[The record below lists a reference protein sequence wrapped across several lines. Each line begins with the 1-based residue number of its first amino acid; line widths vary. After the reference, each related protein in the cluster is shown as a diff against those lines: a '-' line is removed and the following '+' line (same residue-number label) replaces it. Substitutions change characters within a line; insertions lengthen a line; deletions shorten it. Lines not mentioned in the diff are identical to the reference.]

1 MSLLRFLRMA
11 RQRVRALLRRDALD
25 TELDRELAFHLDQ
38 LAAEYIADGMPPA
51 EARHAARRALGNM
64 PLVADQCR
72 DHRGVSWLHDFRR
85 DVIHGLRMLV
95 RNPIASS
102 VIVAS
107 LGLGIGTNTAL
118 LGVIDAIARV
128 SLPVPQ
134 AERVIVVRT
143 YRQDAPA
150 QQSLATIADY
160 LAWVDGQQT
169 LESISLTLGNQADV
183 GERRGLPAERIQ
195 GVAATAALFAV
206 LGVTPALGRLY
217 TDDEAR
223 RVAPSIPVVL
233 SHRLWQRRFGG
244 TPDAIGLRFRMNAR
258 DAYIVGVMPEGVR
271 YPNLGVDYW
280 VPLIVNPS
288 DVQSPQRLLGVTA
301 RLKDGITLEQAASD
315 LDRISVQLGR
325 ERPDRHAG
333 WRARVQP
340 LRQAMYGWTSEP
352 LWTLEAAVALVL
364 LVACTNAAGLLLAR
378 AVARRSEI
386 TVRAA
391 LGASRGRLVRQLMA
405 ETTVLTAA
413 GGLLG
418 LFVAWVGVRFLSTMT
433 APTGA
438 VGIIDVSLDARML
451 AIGVLIAMGTGF
463 LFGIV
468 PAFAGSRLDISESRK
483 GRWREGLVAAQ
494 IAVTFVLLIGAGLLT
509 RTFLA
514 VITHDVRFDA
524 ENVLMFQVT
533 VPLGEFMHRRGSV
546 GDRPY
551 FDITRRPS
559 TLFARIHEGLR
570 GLPGAVSVAGSSI
583 PIVNSLVIPTTDVQ
597 RQPTTTRVEV
607 RPAAF
612 TETVNS
618 AFYFVTPDFFR
629 TVRARLVSGR
639 DLGTDDTAL
648 SQWVVVVNE
657 TAARHL
663 WPGENPL
670 GRYLSIAG
678 VPDERPR
685 EVVGV
690 VADIPLTV
698 PESSPRPAIY
708 LSYLQQPARYPL
720 PGANLLGQMIFMIRT
735 AGEPLALVASARD
748 AVASIDP
755 DRPIANVTTMQEQL
769 RARIPRDADYITVI
783 ASFAMTALMLAAIGI
798 YGIVS
803 YNAAG
808 RTREIGLRMA
818 LGARAQDIVRLV
830 GRRALLLVGLGVA
843 AGLAGALALT
853 QLLRSQLW
861 AVSPTDP
868 ATYAV
873 ASLFLLLVCAAACAV
888 PTRRAATV
896 NPTIALRC
904 Q

>member
-1 MSLLRFLRMA
+1 MSLFRFVRIV
-11 RQRVRALLRRDALD
+11 RQRCRALWRRDELD
-25 TELDRELAFHLDQ
+25 AELDRELAFHLDQ
-38 LAAEYIADGMPPA
+38 LAAEYLAEGMPPD

-64 PLVADQCR
+64 PLVAEQCR
-72 DHRGVSWLHDFRR
+72 DHRRVSWLQDFRR
-85 DVIHGLRMLV
+85 DVSYGLRMLA
-95 RNPIASS
+95 RNPIASL

-134 AERVIVVRT
+134 AERVLVVRT
-143 YRQDAPA
+143 YRQDAPD
-150 QQSLATIADY
+150 QQSLATAADY
-160 LAWVDGQQT
+160 LAWVDGQQS

-183 GERRGLPAERIQ
+183 GELGGVPAERIQ
-195 GVAATAALFAV
+195 GVAATAGLFSV
-206 LGVTPALGRLY
+206 LGIKPALGRVF

-223 RVAPSIPVVL
+223 RAVPAIPVVL

-244 TPDAIGLRFRMNAR
+244 APGALGTRFRMNAR
-258 DAYIVGVMPEGVR
+258 DAYIVGVMPEGFY
-271 YPNLGVDYW
+271 YPNLGVEYW
-280 VPLIVNPS
+280 VPLIVNPG

-301 RLKDGITLEQAASD
+301 RLKHGVTLEQAASD
-315 LDRISVQLGR
+315 LDRITSQLAR
-325 ERPDRHAG
+325 ERPGRHAG
-333 WRARVQP
+333 WRARVAP

-364 LVACTNAAGLLLAR
+364 FVACTNAAGLLLAR

-405 ETTVLTAA
+405 ETTVLTGA
-413 GGLLG
+413 GCLLG
-418 LFVAWVGVRFLSTMT
+418 LLVASMGVRFLRTMT

-438 VGIIDVSLDARML
+438 VGTIDVSLDARML
-451 AIGVLIAMGTGF
+451 TIGVLISIGTGL

-468 PAFAGSRLDISESRK
+468 PALAGSRLDISESRK
-483 GRWREGLVAAQ
+483 GRWRESLVGAQ

-514 VITHDVRFDA
+514 VITHDVRFDP

-559 TLFARIHEGLR
+559 TLFARVHERLR
-570 GLPGAVSVAGSSI
+570 AVPGAVGVAGSSI
-583 PIVNSLVIPTTDVQ
+583 PIVNSLVIPTVDVQ
-597 RQPTTTRVEV
+597 RQPSSTNADAE
-607 RPAAF
+607 PAAV
-612 TETVNS
+612 TGTVNA
-618 AFYFVTPDFFR
+618 AFYFVTPDFF
-629 TVRARLVSGR
+629 TTMGARLVSGR
-639 DLGTDDTAL
+639 DLGTGD
-648 SQWVVVVNE
+648 SVGSRWVVVVNE
-657 TAARHL
+657 TAARNL
-663 WPGENPL
+663 WPGDNPI
-670 GRYLSIAG
+670 GRHLSIAG

-690 VADIPLTV
+690 VADIPLTL
-698 PESSPRPAIY
+698 PESSPRPAVY
-708 LSYLQQPARYPL
+708 MSYLQQPERYPL
-720 PGANLLGQMIFMIRT
+720 PGANLLGTMTFMIRA
-735 AGEPLALVASARD
+735 AGEPSSLVASARD
-748 AVASIDP
+748 AVASIDA
-755 DRPIANVTTMQEQL
+755 DRPIANVTTMDDLL
-769 RARIPRDADYITVI
+769 RSRIPRRADYITVI
-783 ASFAMTALMLAAIGI
+783 ASFAMAALVLAAIGI

-818 LGARAQDIVRLV
+818 LGARARDIVRLV
-830 GRRALLLVGLGVA
+830 GRRAMLLVGFGVA
-843 AGLAGALALT
+843 AGFAGALALT

-861 AVSPTDP
+861 AISPTDP

-888 PTRRAATV
+888 PTRRATAV
-896 NPTIALRC
+896 NPTTALRC
-904 Q
+904 E

>member
-1 MSLLRFLRMA
+1 MSVFRFLRIV
-11 RQRVRALLRRDALD
+11 RQRLRALLRRDALD
-25 TELDRELAFHLDQ
+25 TELDRELAFHLEQ
-38 LAAEYIADGMPPA
+38 LTAEYITDGMSPG
-51 EARHAARRALGNM
+51 EARHAARRSLGNM
-64 PLVADQCR
+64 PLVAEQCR
-72 DHRGVSWLHDFRR
+72 DHRRVSWLHDFRR
-85 DVIHGLRMLV
+85 DVIYGLRMLV
-95 RNPIASS
+95 RNPIASL

-128 SLPVPQ
+128 SLPVRE
-134 AERVIVVRT
+134 AERVVVVRT
-143 YRQDAPA
+143 YRQDGPA
-150 QQSLATIADY
+150 QMSLATVADY
-160 LAWVDGQQT
+160 LAWADGQQS
-169 LESISLTLGNQADV
+169 LDSISLTLGNQADV
-183 GERRGLPAERIQ
+183 GELDGLPAERIQ
-195 GVAATAALFAV
+195 GVAATADLFRVLAV
-206 LGVTPALGRLY
+206 RPALGRFY

-223 RVAPSIPVVL
+223 RAIPAIPVVL

-244 TPDAIGLRFRMNAR
+244 TADAVGTRFRMNGR
-258 DAYIVGVMPEGVR
+258 DAYIVGIMPQGFH
-271 YPNLGVDYW
+271 YPNLGVEYW
-280 VPLIVNPS
+280 VPLIVNPG

-301 RLKDGITLEQAASD
+301 RLKDGVTLEQAGSD
-315 LDRISVQLGR
+315 LDRITLQLAR
-325 ERPDRHAG
+325 ERPDRHGG

-413 GGLLG
+413 GCLLG
-418 LFVAWVGVRFLSTMT
+418 LLVAWMGVRSLTTMT
-433 APTGA
+433 APTGS
-438 VGIIDVSLDARML
+438 VGMIDVSLDVRML
-451 AIGVLIAMGTGF
+451 TIGVLISIGTGL

-468 PAFAGSRLDISESRK
+468 PALAGSRWDISESRK
-483 GRWREGLVAAQ
+483 GRWREALVGAQ

-514 VITHDVRFDA
+514 VITHDVRFDP

-533 VPLGEFMHRRGSV
+533 VPIGEFMQRRGSV

-551 FDITRRPS
+551 FDITSRPS
-559 TLFARIHEGLR
+559 TLFARVHEGLR
-570 GLPGAVSVAGSSI
+570 GMPGVVAVAGSSM

-597 RQPTTTRVEV
+597 RQPSATT
-607 RPAAF
+607 AAAPRAAL
-612 TETVNS
+612 TETVNA
-618 AFYFVTPDFFR
+618 AFFFVTPDFFS
-629 TVRARLVSGR
+629 TMGARLVSGR
-639 DLGTDDTAL
+639 DLGTGDTVL
-648 SQWVVVVNE
+648 SRWVVVINE
-657 TAARHL
+657 TAARGL
-663 WPGENPL
+663 WRGDNPI

-708 LSYLQQPARYPL
+708 MSYLQQPERYPL
-720 PGANLLGQMIFMIRT
+720 PGANLLGTMIFMIRA
-735 AGEPLALVASARD
+735 AGEPSSLVAPARD
-748 AVASIDP
+748 VIKSIDP

-769 RARIPRDADYITVI
+769 RARIPRRADYITVI
-783 ASFAMTALMLAAIGI
+783 ASFAMTALVLAAIGI

-818 LGARAQDIVRLV
+818 LGAHAQDIVALV
-830 GRRALLLVGLGVA
+830 GRRAMLLVGAGVS

-861 AVSPTDP
+861 AISPTDP

-873 ASLFLLLVCAAACAV
+873 ASLFLLLVCAAACAL
-888 PTRRAATV
+888 PTRRATAV
-896 NPTIALRC
+896 NPTVALRSE
-904 Q
+904 